1 MEGPKVEN
9 LNAAND
15 NFKKKNEDIAQ
26 LAAEF
31 EAQDRLIEA
40 QGKLGE
46 YITKLYKE
54 ERYPKSILEL
64 VYQKVINHKLDISI
78 TNDPTNLRLY
88 GIMGNMLDEI
98 LNSMY
103 LSNSENPIIDIHLN
117 AMREVLKDTKGKEVG
132 EIVSFPSNNPDLN
145 K

>member
-117 AMREVLKDTKGKEVG
+117 AMREVLKDTKDKEVG
-132 EIVSFPSNNPDLN
+132 EIVPFPSNNPDLN